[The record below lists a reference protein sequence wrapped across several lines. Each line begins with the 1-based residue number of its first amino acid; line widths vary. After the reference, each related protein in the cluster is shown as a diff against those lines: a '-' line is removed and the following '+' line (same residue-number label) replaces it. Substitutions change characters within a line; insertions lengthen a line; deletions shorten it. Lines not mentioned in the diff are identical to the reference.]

1 MILTIALPDCRHFE
15 KKPQGRFP
23 TKNTFFAATAVRNDP
38 ESRPPVNFASNILGL
53 KKNLGGKILQR
64 TEKKT

>member
-15 KKPQGRFP
+15 KKPQGRFQ

-38 ESRPPVNFASNILGL
+38 ESRPPVNFASNILCL
-53 KKNLGGKILQR
+53 KK
-64 TEKKT
+64 T